1 MKKILCLALV
11 LVLTMSVAVSASA
24 VSVDDITSALNN
36 FDPSSIQFE
45 IPQFNSLSD
54 AFDAIAEFL
63 KFEDIMVYVNEFH
76 LYMDDFYRELHVALQ
91 GFGLVIN
98 GILSGVFAR

>member
-11 LVLTMSVAVSASA
+11 LVITMSVAVSASA
-24 VSVDDITSALNN
+24 VSVDDITNALNT
-36 FDPSSIQFE
+36 FDPSSINIE
-45 IPQFNSLSD
+45 MPQFSSLSE
-54 AFDAIAEFL
+54 AFDAVAEFL

-76 LYMDDFYRELHVALQ
+76 LYLDDFYRELHVALQ

>member
-24 VSVDDITSALNN
+24 VSADDITNALNN
-36 FDPSSIQFE
+36 FDPSSIKIEVPKFASISE
-45 IPQFNSLSD
+45 
-54 AFDAIAEFL
+54 AFDAVAEFL
-63 KFEDIMVYVNEFH
+63 KLESIMVYVNEFH
-76 LYMDDFYRELHVALQ
+76 IYMDDFYRELDTVLK
-91 GFGLVIN
+91 GFGLVLN